1 MKILFTDCPKKAK
14 NKEDDNTSN
23 NIHVEVSFNLTALV
37 SWTTV
42 ILEGFCVMAWN
53 IMKCIILNVVSDQSP
68 VVRTPVSTNP
78 RLNFN
83 PRSFIFL
90 SRALSRIIFSILFSV
105 SNHQIVGKDI

>member
-53 IMKCIILNVVSDQSP
+53 IMKCIILNVVSDQGP
-68 VVRTPVSTNP
+68 VVRMPVSTNP
-78 RLNFN
+78 GLNFK
-83 PRSFIFL
+83 SGFFIFYQKHFL
-90 SRALSRIIFSILFSV
+90 
-105 SNHQIVGKDI
+105 G